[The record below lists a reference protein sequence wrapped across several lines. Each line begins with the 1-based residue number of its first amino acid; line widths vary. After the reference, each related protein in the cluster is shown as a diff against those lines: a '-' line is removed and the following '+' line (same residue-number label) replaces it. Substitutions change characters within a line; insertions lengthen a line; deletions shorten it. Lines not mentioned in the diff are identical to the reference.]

1 MTIKRTPEG
10 GKRKDVRTIFEDK
23 NLERVLRREE
33 KLGVDLIF
41 SGMDVTMMTATWM
54 ATLPRHRLLGEYRKT
69 LAAIVEALGYI
80 PDNEIVHIQLSKGE
94 YVITHPLPEVI
105 GEDVSSFLTEYEEE
119 EEAMPM
125 GLAMAG
131 WWLYQTRA
139 GEIVGCTGSGPNLNV
154 TGTRVGAR
162 TLVRRDENTGEAV
175 YKVTYRP
182 REDKDTAES
191 LDAWRYLEARQWV
204 RWPEEEPD
212 GEIDGQEEIGEAEG

>member
-33 KLGVDLIF
+33 KLGIDLIF
-41 SGMDVTMMTATWM
+41 SGLNVTMMTANWM

-119 EEAMPM
+119 EDILPM
-125 GLAMAG
+125 GLASAA
-131 WWLYQTRA
+131 WWLYQTRD
-139 GEIVGCTGSGPNLNV
+139 GTIYGCPGGGPNLNV
-154 TGTRVGAR
+154 TGARVGAR
-162 TLVRRDENTGEAV
+162 TMVRRDENTGEAV
-175 YKVTYRP
+175 YKTTYRP
-182 REDKDTAES
+182 REDKDTPDS
-191 LDAWRYLEARQWV
+191 LAAWRYLEARQWV
-204 RWPEEEPD
+204 RWPDEEPE
-212 GEIDGQEEIGEAEG
+212 GEMEGQVSLGE